1 MRPQLILSALLI
13 GCSSLVAAFSKGAP
27 NCIANPDLMIAQKTM
42 GNPAELGYT
51 ISAKDIAKGY
61 TPGGPAVKVTLGN
74 TKNAKGTF
82 KGLLV
87 YAIDAAKNHVGSFK
101 KPDNLQFKTGCQ
113 GDDGTGTLTHMDSTD
128 KPLADLLWTPPKAG
142 TGKVTFISTFVA
154 GKAIG
159 FQMVKSIDYQE
170 LGGKTPAGNDT
181 AAPTSTPA
189 ATPSAPVGA
198 TPSPTPDSATPSPTP
213 SQQSNG
219 GMSVSQYSSFG
230 ALALANI
237 AAAVML
243 L

>member
-13 GCSSLVAAFSKGAP
+13 GCSSLVAAFSKGPP
-27 NCIANPDLMIAQKTM
+27 NCVADPTVMTAQKTM
-42 GNPAELGYT
+42 GAPAELGYT

-61 TPGGPAVKVTLGN
+61 TPGGPAIKVSLGN
-74 TKNAKGTF
+74 TKNPKGTY

-87 YAIDAAKNHVGSFK
+87 YAVDAAKNHVGSFK
-101 KPDNLQFKTGCQ
+101 KPDNLQFKAGCQ
-113 GDDGTGTLTHMDSTD
+113 GDDGTGTLAHMDATD
-128 KPLADLLWTPPKAG
+128 KPLVDLLWTPPKAAG
-142 TGKVTFISTFVA
+142 TGKITFIGTFVA
-154 GKAIG
+154 GKATG
-159 FQMVKSIDYQE
+159 FQMVKSIDYAE

-181 AAPTSTPA
+181 AAPT
-189 ATPSAPVGA
+189 PSAGA
-198 TPSPTPDSATPSPTP
+198 TPSPPAGSTPSPTTGSATPSP

-219 GMSVSQYSSFG
+219 GMSISQYSSFG